1 MQKWKIVCML
11 LVLSVVSKV
20 KAQESYDQRVKNY
33 IEHYKDWAMEEQ
45 RRSGVPAAITLA
57 QGIHE
62 TSAGTSELALNA
74 NNHFGIKCKKEWNGE
89 TYAYT
94 DDAPDECFRKYPS
107 AFQSYKDHSDYLAGS
122 QRYSALFKL
131 SAKDYSGWCVG
142 LKRCG
147 YATNPKYSQI
157 LIKLIEEYNLQQYT
171 YAALSDDYNPVKSAA
186 QQEKKTAGVSQAIP
200 SAQTTSTMS
209 DLPGQISSPLPQP
222 GSAKKSSMSVSY
234 GATAQTVKKNEDDEY
249 VPTDDPQ
256 NPEYGKLVKVAGLKA
271 FYAKKGTVLLEDAF
285 RFNIR
290 YSKLLEI
297 NELPDL
303 PLHADMYIFL
313 DKKNPKGI
321 HETHVVEP
329 GETLSTIAQA
339 EAMQLRY
346 LKYYNHIGANEEPVA
361 GALLQLQHYSE
372 DKPATVVKDVAP
384 VEAEPEAFAGS
395 HPGAIPQGATRMRAG
410 YISKKEIRAAEKEDL
425 TIAKA
430 DKEEVVQEP
439 IVPEEKAQEETQTPQ
454 ATDEPKKDAP
464 EMASAVAE
472 EPVKSSETE
481 NEAITT
487 DTATIAPAQDITVTT
502 PPTEEV
508 LKSDTTI
515 QTSALEDT
523 TESALVAK
531 KEEIEYEVVQP
542 EPVIEDSKK
551 EVLATTVTNEQ
562 PKEQLHEAD
571 TIATITPVNP
581 GVSSTATEI
590 PKVKA
595 PEKAA
600 LPPEEPK
607 DEYAKLKARL
617 DKVVYASDNTVAEIE
632 KPKKEEEKKPEDTK
646 QLEDSKKEVAA
657 DPAANKKD
665 ASKFYKVKKGD
676 TAFGIA
682 KKNNITMRQ
691 LMDWN
696 KLDFKT
702 IKVGQEL
709 RVK

>member
-1 MQKWKIVCML
+1 ML
-11 LVLSVVSKV
+11 LVLGVVSQV
-20 KAQESYDQRVKNY
+20 KAQESYDQRVKDY
-33 IEHYKDWAMEEQ
+33 IEHYKGWAIEEQ
-45 RRSGVPAAITLA
+45 RRSGVPAAVTLA

-62 TSAGTSELALNA
+62 TSAGSSELALNA

-122 QRYSALFKL
+122 QRYASLFKL
-131 SAKDYSGWCVG
+131 STKDYSGWCNG

-157 LIKLIEEYNLQQYT
+157 LIKLIEQYNLQQYT

-186 QQEKKTAGVSQAIP
+186 QEEQKASGVIQHKQTVSDEDAGPA
-200 SAQTTSTMS
+200 MS
-209 DLPGQISSPLPQP
+209 DVQAQLPSPFQQSKASKRS
-222 GSAKKSSMSVSY
+222 GMSVSY

-249 VPTDDPQ
+249 VPADDPQ

-313 DKKNPKGI
+313 EKKNPKGI
-321 HETHVVEP
+321 HETHVVAA
-329 GETLSTIAQA
+329 GETLSTIAQS

-361 GALLQLQHYSE
+361 GALLQLQHYSD

-410 YISKKEIRAAEKEDL
+410 YISKKEIRAAEKEDVA
-425 TIAKA
+425 IAKA
-430 DKEEVVQEP
+430 KKAKVEEEEVQ
-439 IVPEEKAQEETQTPQ
+439 VPEEQLKEEKQTHE
-454 ATDEPKKDAP
+454 TIDEPKKDAP
-464 EMASAVAE
+464 EMASAIAE
-472 EPVKSSETE
+472 EPVKPTE
-481 NEAITT
+481 VKNEEVAIDTT
-487 DTATIAPAQDITVTT
+487 TQAAEPEVAATVTPVGDAIKSDITEASASADTTAPAV
-502 PPTEEV
+502 
-508 LKSDTTI
+508 
-515 QTSALEDT
+515 
-523 TESALVAK
+523 VAK
-531 KEEIEYEVVQP
+531 KEEIEYDVVQP
-542 EPVIEDSKK
+542 EPVVENNKK
-551 EVLATTVTNEQ
+551 DIVTTVSANEQ
-562 PKEQLHEAD
+562 PKEEPRQAD
-571 TIATITPVNP
+571 TIESVAPVTATIAPIAKE
-581 GVSSTATEI
+581 TAT
-590 PKVKA
+590 VKA
-595 PEKAA
+595 PEKVS
-600 LPPEEPK
+600 LPVEEPK

-617 DKVVYASDNTVAEIE
+617 DKVVYASTNTVAQT
-632 KPKKEEEKKPEDTK
+632 EEPAKTEEVKKPEDV
-646 QLEDSKKEVAA
+646 KKDVAA
-657 DPAANKKD
+657 APAADKKD
-665 ASKFYKVKKGD
+665 ASRFYTVKKGD

-696 KLDFKT
+696 KLDFDA
-702 IKVGQEL
+702 IKVGQQL
-709 RVK
+709 RVKQ